1 MPTNL
6 LISGPAGASKSGLAR
21 EKLAETEGPAVAAD
35 FQAIV
40 AALLLLRR
48 DPETGKYPERPE
60 WVLPLAEHVRRE
72 VIDAARSR
80 DVRVVA
86 TNSDGAPDRRRF
98 LIERLGP
105 GALEEVID
113 PGEQVCRARLS
124 GRTGKLSKACEGAIR
139 RWYSGARKR

>member
-1 MPTNL
+1 MGNL

-80 DVRVVA
+80 DVRVIA
-86 TNSDGAPDRRRF
+86 TKAMATPEGGRF
-98 LIERLGP
+98 FERLGP
-105 GALEEVID
+105 GALEEVLI
-113 PGEQVCRARLS
+113 QV
-124 GRTGKLSKACEGAIR
+124 SKSLR
-139 RWYSGARKR
+139 PD